1 VVEAVDMFLPAFEEA
16 FDDTAAWGPA
26 KQIAAELAARGIDL
40 TDPDSVDG
48 AMRGLNAERLAR
60 RLID

>member
-1 VVEAVDMFLPAFEEA
+1 MGQWVARRGVVGGR
-16 FDDTAAWGPA
+16 AAWGPA

-40 TDPDSVDG
+40 TDPEAVDG
-48 AMRGLNAERLAR
+48 AMQGLNAERLAR